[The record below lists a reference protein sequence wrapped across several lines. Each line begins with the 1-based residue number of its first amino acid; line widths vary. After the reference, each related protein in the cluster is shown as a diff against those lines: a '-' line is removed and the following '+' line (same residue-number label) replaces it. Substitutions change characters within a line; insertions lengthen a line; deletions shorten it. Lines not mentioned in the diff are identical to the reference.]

1 MTFVFYFVS
10 FVYATHNYS
19 CEKVQWSLHS
29 KEAIGLNGACHIIIG
44 VLLVVISSLV
54 VFIMFSTLVT
64 RATESSW
71 TSCSA
76 VVN

>member
-54 VFIMFSTLVT
+54 VFIWGWVFLGKKVEMCD
-64 RATESSW
+64 REEQI
-71 TSCSA
+71 
-76 VVN
+76 